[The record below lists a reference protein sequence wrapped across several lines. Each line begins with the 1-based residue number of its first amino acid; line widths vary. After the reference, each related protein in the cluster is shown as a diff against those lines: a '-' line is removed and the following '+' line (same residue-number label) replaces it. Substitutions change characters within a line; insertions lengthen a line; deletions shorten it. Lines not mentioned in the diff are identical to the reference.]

1 MANEIVQLRQGE
13 LILDAAVAER
23 CEQRLALAQTHMAAG
38 FYHWLEAGKQFK
50 AIKDD
55 LGARQWAPWLRKHEV
70 VESTARFL
78 VAVAERF
85 DPILL
90 AASRIDELNID
101 FRALQL
107 LAAPSVPVAAAQAA
121 VDRAAAGEHITRQQA
136 DALIAQARADEAAK
150 ALAEGR
156 ERTAAEV
163 ETERRRTEREIEKA
177 AKAVETATGKQT
189 KAELK
194 AAELTTKLAELRAS
208 RKEEVEAARAEIAR
222 RYEGKLVL
230 TEEELHRQVAMLMK
244 QSDKTV
250 ECLEKQLATA
260 NARFQSA
267 QEEVGR
273 LRRKMAAP
281 VSTEKPFDS
290 NLSMKAMVVQQAI
303 SHLRE
308 ELKLSAQECIAIEVE
323 MATRIHHRP
332 ELARDKFSKMAAAI
346 DDIIPWFEA
355 FLSLYRQA

>member
-1 MANEIVQLRQGE
+1 M
-13 LILDAAVAER
+13 
-23 CEQRLALAQTHMAAG
+23 
-38 FYHWLEAGKQFK
+38 K
-50 AIKDD
+50 
-55 LGARQWAPWLRKHEV
+55 
-70 VESTARFL
+70 S
-78 VAVAERF
+78 
-85 DPILL
+85 
-90 AASRIDELNID
+90 
-101 FRALQL
+101 
-107 LAAPSVPVAAAQAA
+107 
-121 VDRAAAGEHITRQQA
+121 
-136 DALIAQARADEAAK
+136 
-150 ALAEGR
+150 
-156 ERTAAEV
+156 
-163 ETERRRTEREIEKA
+163 
-177 AKAVETATGKQT
+177 
-189 KAELK
+189 
-194 AAELTTKLAELRAS
+194 AELTTKLAELRVS

-250 ECLEKQLATA
+250 ERLEKQLGTA
-260 NARFQSA
+260 NARLQSA

-273 LRRKMAAP
+273 LRKKMATA
-281 VSTEKPFDS
+281 VSTEKAFDS